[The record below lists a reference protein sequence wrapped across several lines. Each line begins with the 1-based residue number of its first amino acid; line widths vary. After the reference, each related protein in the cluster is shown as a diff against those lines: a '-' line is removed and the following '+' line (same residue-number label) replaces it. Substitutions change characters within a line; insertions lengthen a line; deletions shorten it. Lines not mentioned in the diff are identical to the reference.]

1 MAYGMGVLRTP
12 LMNQYFSYS
21 EVSNQPSF
29 GGTYKE
35 GEIDNTYSYF
45 TINNVEFMVISL
57 EESPRLEV
65 LEWADKITVENKG
78 NKVIVTTYEYLNF
91 DGNLINY
98 EIQDHLPFI
107 GGSTNGEEMW
117 DLYVRK
123 YENIAVVIAGY
134 IGFPDLVYTKK
145 VGDNGNVVTQILCDT
160 QFMDSDDYNNGS
172 SQGVGMVMI
181 LSFKKNFDEIKV
193 NRYSIIRNQFYRAK
207 NRYIDTME
215 LTNKNDDKVYKTKLQ
230 ALYDKCLTFN
240 EIEYTQESQ
249 VEFKIA
255 LDNVSA
261 IQEEVDN
268 AVTALQNAKE
278 FQ

>member
-1 MAYGMGVLRTP
+1 
-12 LMNQYFSYS
+12 
-21 EVSNQPSF
+21 
-29 GGTYKE
+29 
-35 GEIDNTYSYF
+35 
-45 TINNVEFMVISL
+45 
-57 EESPRLEV
+57 
-65 LEWADKITVENKG
+65 
-78 NKVIVTTYEYLNF
+78 
-91 DGNLINY
+91 
-98 EIQDHLPFI
+98 
-107 GGSTNGEEMW
+107 
-117 DLYVRK
+117 
-123 YENIAVVIAGY
+123 
-134 IGFPDLVYTKK
+134 
-145 VGDNGNVVTQILCDT
+145 
-160 QFMDSDDYNNGS
+160 
-172 SQGVGMVMI
+172 MI
-181 LSFKKNFDEIKV
+181 LSFKKNSDEIKV

>member
-160 QFMDSDDYNNGS
+160 QFMDSDDYNNRS

-181 LSFKKNFDEIKV
+181 LSFKKNSDEIKV

-230 ALYDKCLTFN
+230 ALYDNCLTFN
-240 EIEYTQESQ
+240 EIEYTQES
-249 VEFKIA
+249 
-255 LDNVSA
+255 
-261 IQEEVDN
+261 
-268 AVTALQNAKE
+268 
-278 FQ
+278 

>member
-12 LMNQYFSYS
+12 LMNQYFPYS

-160 QFMDSDDYNNGS
+160 QFMDSDDYNNRS

-181 LSFKKNFDEIKV
+181 LSFKKNSDEIKV
-193 NRYSIIRNQFYRAK
+193 NWYSIIRNQFYRAK
-207 NRYIDTME
+207 NQYIDTME

-240 EIEYTQESQ
+240 EIEYTQES
-249 VEFKIA
+249 
-255 LDNVSA
+255 
-261 IQEEVDN
+261 
-268 AVTALQNAKE
+268 
-278 FQ
+278 

>member
-12 LMNQYFSYS
+12 LMNQYFPYS

-65 LEWADKITVENKG
+65 LERADKITVENKG

-145 VGDNGNVVTQILCDT
+145 VGDNGDVVTQILCDT

-181 LSFKKNFDEIKV
+181 LSFKKNSDEIKV

>member
-12 LMNQYFSYS
+12 LMNQYFPYS

-65 LEWADKITVENKG
+65 LERADKITVENKG

-181 LSFKKNFDEIKV
+181 LSFKKNSDEIKV

>member
-12 LMNQYFSYS
+12 LMNQYFPYS

-65 LEWADKITVENKG
+65 LERADKITVENKG

-145 VGDNGNVVTQILCDT
+145 VGDNGDVVTQILCDT

-181 LSFKKNFDEIKV
+181 LSFKKNSDEIKV
-193 NRYSIIRNQFYRAK
+193 NWYSIIRNQFYRAK
-207 NRYIDTME
+207 NQYIDTME

>member
-12 LMNQYFSYS
+12 LMNQYFPYS

-65 LEWADKITVENKG
+65 LERADKITVENKG

-240 EIEYTQESQ
+240 EIEYTQGGERLRRLS
-249 VEFKIA
+249 ENRRFIYLA
-255 LDNVSA
+255 
-261 IQEEVDN
+261 
-268 AVTALQNAKE
+268 AVTYIGITESVAVE
-278 FQ
+278 

>member
-12 LMNQYFSYS
+12 LMNQYFPYS

-65 LEWADKITVENKG
+65 LERADKITVENKG

-181 LSFKKNFDEIKV
+181 LSFKKNSDEIKV
-193 NRYSIIRNQFYRAK
+193 NWYSIIRNQFYRAK

-240 EIEYTQESQ
+240 EIEYTQES
-249 VEFKIA
+249 
-255 LDNVSA
+255 
-261 IQEEVDN
+261 
-268 AVTALQNAKE
+268 
-278 FQ
+278 